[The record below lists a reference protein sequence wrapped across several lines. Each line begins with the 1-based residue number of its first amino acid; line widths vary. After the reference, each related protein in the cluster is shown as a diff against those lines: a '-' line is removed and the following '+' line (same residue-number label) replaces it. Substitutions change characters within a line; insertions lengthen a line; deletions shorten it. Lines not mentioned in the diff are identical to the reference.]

1 MGARLVLEA
10 PDDNPFLALFYE
22 NPDKYAFAAQL
33 YFLLARYAQQRALA
47 QQELFSPATVAD
59 YLFARDRIFAQL
71 NLAPDEFKLYERVYQ
86 LLDGALVKPD
96 LVVYIR
102 ASVDVLLDRLRK
114 RNRDIERN
122 IGYDY
127 LEKVSDAYRDFFFY
141 YDESP
146 LLVVD
151 TTEIDF
157 VANPGHFADLLREIE
172 RAGPGVQYLVPRY
185 GSARS

>member
-1 MGARLVLEA
+1 MLEA
-10 PDDNPFLALFYE
+10 ADDNPFLSRFYE

-33 YFLLARYAQQRALA
+33 YFLLTRYAQQRALA

-102 ASVDVLLDRLRK
+102 ASVDVLIDRLRK
-114 RNRDIERN
+114 RNRAFEQN
-122 IGYDY
+122 IGYEY
-127 LEKVSDAYRDFFFY
+127 LERVSDAYRDFFFY